1 LDEEYVE
8 AGATIIDSAKEVW
21 DQVDMMVKVKEP
33 LPEEYPLFHEG
44 LILYTYLHLAA
55 DKEQM
60 DALLKN
66 KIKAVA
72 YETLTEKDGSLPLL
86 TPMSQIAGR
95 LSIQEGAKY
104 LEKKFGGEGI
114 LLAGVPGTHKANVVI
129 LGGGTVGYNAC
140 RIAVGIGA
148 NVTILD
154 IKEEKIDYL
163 TDYEIE
169 LYINLSKFTSDT
181 NYFIYVDIFR
191 NQTYVLKKINNY
203 FYLEKRLNCSTGELT
218 TPTKRGTYKIVNK
231 GKSFIGRSKDY
242 ICYNYL
248 TYSGSYLLHSFPY
261 SLDNKVL
268 DDRVNDRV
276 SNGCVRFSLLDS
288 KYLYDVITIG
298 TSICLY

>member
-1 LDEEYVE
+1 
-8 AGATIIDSAKEVW
+8 
-21 DQVDMMVKVKEP
+21 MVINIK
-33 LPEEYPLFHEG
+33 
-44 LILYTYLHLAA
+44 
-55 DKEQM
+55 
-60 DALLKN
+60 
-66 KIKAVA
+66 KIKYVTLFLLYLGVFLFVA
-72 YETLTEKDGSLPLL
+72 FIIPIKRPYNDIKDSESIINEQDNILKEYESVCNKLIPFIVKAKVEVDGKVY
-86 TPMSQIAGR
+86 Q
-95 LSIQEGAKY
+95 
-104 LEKKFGGEGI
+104 GE
-114 LLAGVPGTHKANVVI
+114 VI
-129 LGGGTVGYNAC
+129 EDKGNGQRYCLKIDDGLYWYDSYY
-140 RIAVGIGA
+140 
-148 NVTILD
+148 VTILD
-154 IKEEKIDYL
+154 IKEEPIDYL

-298 TSICLY
+298 TTICLY

>member
-1 LDEEYVE
+1 MVINIKKIKYVTLFLLYLGVFLFVAFIIPIKRPYNEIKDSESIINEQDNILKEYESVC
-8 AGATIIDSAKEVW
+8 
-21 DQVDMMVKVKEP
+21 
-33 LPEEYPLFHEG
+33 
-44 LILYTYLHLAA
+44 
-55 DKEQM
+55 
-60 DALLKN
+60 N
-66 KIKAVA
+66 KIIPFIVKAKV
-72 YETLTEKDGSLPLL
+72 EVDGKVY
-86 TPMSQIAGR
+86 Q
-95 LSIQEGAKY
+95 
-104 LEKKFGGEGI
+104 GE
-114 LLAGVPGTHKANVVI
+114 VI
-129 LGGGTVGYNAC
+129 EDKGNGQRYCLKIDDGLYWYDSYY
-140 RIAVGIGA
+140 
-148 NVTILD
+148 VTILD

-163 TDYEIE
+163 TDNEIE

-298 TSICLY
+298 TTICLY

>member
-1 LDEEYVE
+1 MVINIKKIKYVTLFLLYLGVFLFVAFIIPIKRPYNDIKDSESIINEQDKILKEYESVC
-8 AGATIIDSAKEVW
+8 
-21 DQVDMMVKVKEP
+21 
-33 LPEEYPLFHEG
+33 
-44 LILYTYLHLAA
+44 
-55 DKEQM
+55 
-60 DALLKN
+60 N
-66 KIKAVA
+66 KIIPFIVKAKV
-72 YETLTEKDGSLPLL
+72 EVDGKVY
-86 TPMSQIAGR
+86 Q
-95 LSIQEGAKY
+95 
-104 LEKKFGGEGI
+104 GE
-114 LLAGVPGTHKANVVI
+114 VI
-129 LGGGTVGYNAC
+129 EDKGNGQRYCLKIDDGLYWYDSYY
-140 RIAVGIGA
+140 
-148 NVTILD
+148 VTILD

-163 TDYEIE
+163 TDNEIE

-298 TSICLY
+298 TTICLY

>member
-1 LDEEYVE
+1 MVINIKKIKYVTLFLLYLGVFLFVAFIIPIKRPYNEIKDSESIINEQDKILKEYESVC
-8 AGATIIDSAKEVW
+8 
-21 DQVDMMVKVKEP
+21 
-33 LPEEYPLFHEG
+33 
-44 LILYTYLHLAA
+44 
-55 DKEQM
+55 
-60 DALLKN
+60 N
-66 KIKAVA
+66 KIIPFIVKAKV
-72 YETLTEKDGSLPLL
+72 EVDGKVY
-86 TPMSQIAGR
+86 Q
-95 LSIQEGAKY
+95 
-104 LEKKFGGEGI
+104 GE
-114 LLAGVPGTHKANVVI
+114 VI
-129 LGGGTVGYNAC
+129 EDKGNGQRYCLKIDDGLYWYDSYY
-140 RIAVGIGA
+140 
-148 NVTILD
+148 VTILD

-163 TDYEIE
+163 TDNEIE

-298 TSICLY
+298 TTICLY

>member
-1 LDEEYVE
+1 MINIKKIKYFTLFLLYLGVFLFVAFILPINRPYNEKKDSESIINENEKIIKEYENVCNKIIPFIVTAKVE
-8 AGATIIDSAKEVW
+8 IDGKSFIGEVIE
-21 DQVDMMVKVKEP
+21 DKGNGERYCIKID
-33 LPEEYPLFHEG
+33 EG
-44 LILYTYLHLAA
+44 LAWY
-55 DKEQM
+55 
-60 DALLKN
+60 DA
-66 KIKAVA
+66 
-72 YETLTEKDGSLPLL
+72 Y
-86 TPMSQIAGR
+86 
-95 LSIQEGAKY
+95 Y
-104 LEKKFGGEGI
+104 
-114 LLAGVPGTHKANVVI
+114 
-129 LGGGTVGYNAC
+129 
-140 RIAVGIGA
+140 
-148 NVTILD
+148 VTILD

-203 FYLEKRLNCSTGELT
+203 FYLEKRLNCSTGDLL

-248 TYSGSYLLHSFPY
+248 TYSGSYLLHSFPF

-298 TSICLY
+298 TTICLY

>member
-1 LDEEYVE
+1 
-8 AGATIIDSAKEVW
+8 
-21 DQVDMMVKVKEP
+21 MVINIK
-33 LPEEYPLFHEG
+33 
-44 LILYTYLHLAA
+44 
-55 DKEQM
+55 
-60 DALLKN
+60 
-66 KIKAVA
+66 KIKYVTLFLLYLGVFLFVA
-72 YETLTEKDGSLPLL
+72 FIIPIKRPYNDIKDSESIINEQDNILKEYESVCNKLIPFIVKAKVEVDGKVY
-86 TPMSQIAGR
+86 Q
-95 LSIQEGAKY
+95 
-104 LEKKFGGEGI
+104 GE
-114 LLAGVPGTHKANVVI
+114 VI
-129 LGGGTVGYNAC
+129 EDKGNGQRYCLKIDDGLYWYDSYY
-140 RIAVGIGA
+140 
-148 NVTILD
+148 VTILD

-163 TDYEIE
+163 TDNEIE

-298 TSICLY
+298 TTICLY